1 MTSIPEKKD
10 GSNLTREDLEN
21 KSIKSEF
28 AKKEK
33 FCKFCG
39 KELEQRCWRANGIT
53 KYFPVWQECDCEQAQ
68 AAKQREIEEQ
78 ENLAILPKKLS
89 DDVQISEGQDKIIL
103 SGIKVVQNNFAR
115 VTDSF
120 I

>member
-1 MTSIPEKKD
+1 MNEHAVSV
-10 GSNLTREDLEN
+10 LLVLLLVFV
-21 KSIKSEF
+21 F
-28 AKKEK
+28 AVVFKCFVGGMFTCLFWFYWGLLGLFFS
-33 FCKFCG
+33 FCVF
-39 KELEQRCWRANGIT
+39 LS
-53 KYFPVWQECDCEQAQ
+53 P
-68 AAKQREIEEQ
+68 EIEEQ